1 MKRTVS
7 GGKGQSPECCEVE
20 ASVML
25 TARALQVG
33 CTGCAG
39 GGPERSEGGVR
50 GCGAGVRAAEGSLPV
65 NP

>member
-39 GGPERSEGGVR
+39 GGPERSEGAFVGVEQAS
-50 GCGAGVRAAEGSLPV
+50 GLQKDPCL
-65 NP
+65 